1 MALIHERLPV
11 PYVFSLAIRLNP
23 PGGKTVK
30 TVFFSLILFHV
41 CVYFKND
48 SRNDK
53 SVGELIGIV
62 EPTNRHS

>member
-11 PYVFSLAIRLNP
+11 PYVLLLAIGLNP
-23 PGGKTVK
+23 LGGKTVK
-30 TVFFSLILFHV
+30 TVFLFGSLSCLRI
-41 CVYFKND
+41 FKND